1 MIMKESL
8 IFIILLVAVT
18 PAFSQASVYP
28 GEAEGIA
35 ETHLRSLGVLMPEMI
50 AVQSIAAPV
59 SGYLIDFLG
68 YSGSVPTAF
77 RVGVTDEGEPDAG
90 EVFVTLSYGTDGTWA
105 PGSDSSPEEL
115 LALEFLLD
123 QRDEFMAV
131 AGMEHPRGPVVIP
144 PGRILTPDGEVDV
157 TALLSSLHG
166 SEVVFIGEQHDDPL
180 AHQWE
185 LFIWKAMA
193 TPETALALEMFETDV
208 QPLLDQ
214 YLAGGVSRDEFLE
227 GSRPWGNYAQDYEP
241 MVEYAREHG
250 FRVIAA
256 NVPRSFAAAVARGG
270 FAAVSGEGF
279 FQSLKVDSSNTEY
292 RSRFLATMEAMGDS
306 MHGMTMDTE
315 NIYRAQ
321 LLKDAVMAASVAGT
335 QCIFVCGRFHSDFFS
350 GIVDQLPQGTR
361 YRTVSVLGEGEPVDF
376 MTAGILIVP

>member
-1 MIMKESL
+1 MTKSL
-8 IFIILLVAVT
+8 VFILLLVAVT
-18 PAFSQASVYP
+18 PCFSQASVYAD
-28 GEAEGIA
+28 EAGGIA
-35 ETHLRSLGVLMPEMI
+35 ETHLRSLGVLMPEVV
-50 AVQSIAAPV
+50 AVQSIAAPL
-59 SGYLIDFLG
+59 SGYLIDFVG
-68 YSGSVPTAF
+68 YSGSMPTAF
-77 RVGVTDEGEPDAG
+77 RVGVTDGGEPNAG
-90 EVFVTLSYGTDGTWA
+90 EVFVTISCGADGTWF
-105 PGSDSSPEEL
+105 PGPDSSPEEL

-123 QRDEFMAV
+123 QRDEFMAI
-131 AGMEHPRGPVVIP
+131 AGTPHPRGPVTIP

-166 SEVVFIGEQHDDPL
+166 TEVVFIGENHDDPL

-214 YLAGGVSRDEFLE
+214 YLAGMVSREEFMA
-227 GSRPWGNYAQDYEP
+227 GSRPWGNYEQDYEP

-256 NVPRSFAAAVARGG
+256 NVPRPFAAAVARGG
-270 FAAVSGEGF
+270 YSAVSGEGF
-279 FQSLKVDSSNTEY
+279 FQGLSVDSSNTDY
-292 RSRFLATMEAMGDS
+292 RERFLQTMEAMGDA
-306 MHGMTMDTE
+306 MHGMPMDPE
-315 NIYRAQ
+315 NMYRAQ
-321 LLKDAVMAASVAGT
+321 LLKDAVMAASAAGT
-335 QCIFVCGRFHSDFFS
+335 PCVFVCGRFHSDFYS

-376 MTAGILIVP
+376 AAAGILIVP

>member
-1 MIMKESL
+1 M
-8 IFIILLVAVT
+8 AVT
-18 PAFSQASVYP
+18 LFVLLMFAALSPAFSQASIYP

-35 ETHLRSLGVLMPEMI
+35 ETHLRSMGVLMPEMV
-50 AVQSIAAPV
+50 ARQSISAPV

-68 YSGSVPTAF
+68 YIGSVPTAF

-90 EVFVTLSYGTDGTWA
+90 EVFVTIGYGSDGTWL
-105 PGSDSSPEEL
+105 PGPDSSPEEL

-131 AGMEHPRGPVVIP
+131 AKIEHPRGPLVIP
-144 PGRILTPDGEVDV
+144 PGQILTPDGEVDV

-166 SEVVFIGEQHDDPL
+166 TEVVFIGEHHDDPL

-193 TPETALALEMFETDV
+193 TQETALALEMFETDV

-214 YLAGGVSRDEFLE
+214 YLAGSVSREEFLA
-227 GSRPWGNYAQDYEP
+227 GSRPWGNYEQDYEP

-250 FRVIAA
+250 FSVVAA
-256 NVPRSFAAAVARGG
+256 NVPRPFAAAVARGG

-279 FQSLKVDSSNTEY
+279 FQGLRVDSSNTDY
-292 RSRFLATMEAMGDS
+292 RERFLQTMEAMGDA
-306 MHGMTMDTE
+306 MHGMPMDPE
-315 NIYRAQ
+315 NLYRAQ
-321 LLKDAVMAASVAGT
+321 LLKDAVMAASIEGT
-335 QCIFVCGRFHSDFFS
+335 PCVFVCGRFHSDFYS
-350 GIVDQLPQGTR
+350 GIADQLPQGTG
-361 YRTVSVLGEGEPVDF
+361 YRTISVLGEGEPVDF